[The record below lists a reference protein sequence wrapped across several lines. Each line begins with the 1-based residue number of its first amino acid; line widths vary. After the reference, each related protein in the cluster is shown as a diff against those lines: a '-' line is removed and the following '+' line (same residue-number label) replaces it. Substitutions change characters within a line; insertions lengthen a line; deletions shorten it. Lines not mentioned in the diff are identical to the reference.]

1 MMKLHLF
8 ALLLF
13 PCLLVGCKRPTS
25 QAEIARVVEGGGK
38 DVASDDAAMNRA
50 IAEAQSTSEEFLKA
64 FRDNKP
70 GTDEFM
76 VKKPYGSPSGRK
88 EHMWIA
94 VTGEKNGIL
103 QGVVMNEPDYTNE
116 VKLEQ
121 RVSLNISEIT
131 DWKYLKG
138 KKMIGG
144 YTIRYY
150 LNTLSPE
157 EQKVFL
163 KSTGTEL

>member
-76 VKKPYGSPSGRK
+76 VKKPYGS
-88 EHMWIA
+88 
-94 VTGEKNGIL
+94 
-103 QGVVMNEPDYTNE
+103 
-116 VKLEQ
+116 
-121 RVSLNISEIT
+121 
-131 DWKYLKG
+131 
-138 KKMIGG
+138 
-144 YTIRYY
+144 
-150 LNTLSPE
+150 
-157 EQKVFL
+157 
-163 KSTGTEL
+163 